1 MSKLMITTFLG
12 LGLVFFEMS
21 GGTDFEPQSWDDV
34 AAVEATADG
43 APAPQVTRGQTASL
57 IAVSAPAI
65 EETPL
70 APTLA
75 VATTTVEVPAAPEAV
90 VTPVAQAPAEKVIAE
105 APEAAPL
112 TDLRYVLG
120 DRVNMRSGPSTNY
133 RVLDTVT
140 RGTEAEVIEVD
151 GFGWARIRITET
163 GRIGWMA
170 ERLLSN
176 T

>member
-57 IAVSAPAI
+57 IAV
-65 EETPL
+65 
-70 APTLA
+70 
-75 VATTTVEVPAAPEAV
+75 
-90 VTPVAQAPAEKVIAE
+90 
-105 APEAAPL
+105 
-112 TDLRYVLG
+112 
-120 DRVNMRSGPSTNY
+120 
-133 RVLDTVT
+133 
-140 RGTEAEVIEVD
+140 
-151 GFGWARIRITET
+151 RIRITET